1 MPQEHS
7 YSFWRTHQGV
17 LHGLI
22 LPGILLLI
30 LLYDLAHGARLAS
43 DPDALIVV
51 GILSLLSVAMGL
63 AIRQVN
69 RSRIGT
75 LLVTG
80 EGLEFVDLRGQRT
93 RILWSENPLY
103 TKIHPNS
110 LLGEVGMGQRGL
122 AVAVPERQISVYA
135 SISDYET
142 LERLISSRCQPVP
155 GAGS

>member
-7 YSFWRTHQGV
+7 YSFWRTHQGL

-22 LPGILLLI
+22 LPCILLLI
-30 LLYDLAHGARLAS
+30 LLYDLAHDSRLSS
-43 DPDALIVV
+43 DPNALIAI
-51 GILSLLSVAMGL
+51 GIISLLSVAMGV

-75 LLVTG
+75 LVVTD

-93 RILWSENPLY
+93 RILWSDKPLY

-110 LLGEVGMGQRGL
+110 PLGEAGMHQRGL
-122 AVAVPERQISVYA
+122 AVAVPERQISIYA
-135 SISDYET
+135 SISDFEA

-155 GAGS
+155 GAPS